1 MPSLVEQLRRG
12 PLRPILQAVSWHR
25 RLVAAGLAALATLV
39 GLSALKP
46 SPPPTSNVVTIAR
59 DLPAGTRLTPS
70 DVRVVALPAGVVPS
84 GSLRATSGATGRV
97 LATPARRGEPL
108 TDVRL
113 LGPGLAAAYGPGR
126 VIVPIRLADAGVL
139 ELVQIGT
146 RVDVLAAET
155 TPDQAYAS
163 ARTLVRSARIV
174 ALPAREPEPSGP
186 LAATPLDSG
195 DGGLVLLAVPP
206 SAAPTLA
213 RAAVTARLSV
223 VIRE

>member
-12 PLRPILQAVSWHR
+12 PLRPILRAVSWHR

-46 SPPPTSNVVTIAR
+46 EPPPTSNVVAVAR
-59 DLPAGTRLTPS
+59 DLPAGTRLTTA
-70 DVRVVALPAGVVPS
+70 DVRLMALPSRAVPD
-84 GSLRATSGATGRV
+84 GSLRSSTAAAGRV
-97 LATPARRGEPL
+97 LAAPARRGEPL

-113 LGPGLAAAYGPGR
+113 LGPRLASAYGPDR
-126 VIVPIRLADAGVL
+126 VIVPVRLADAGVL
-139 ELVQIGT
+139 ELVQVGT

-155 TPDQAYAS
+155 TPDQAYEP

-174 ALPAREPEPSGP
+174 ALPARQPETSGP
-186 LAATPLDSG
+186 LAATTLDSG

-206 SAAPTLA
+206 TAAAHLA
-213 RAAVTARLSV
+213 RAAVTAHLSL

>member
-59 DLPAGTRLTPS
+59 DLPAGTRLAAA
-70 DVRVVALPAGVVPS
+70 DVRLVALPAAAVPS
-84 GSLRATSGATGRV
+84 GSLRATAGATGRI

-113 LGPGLAAAYGPGR
+113 LGPRLTAAYGPNL
-126 VIVPIRLADAGVL
+126 VIAPIRLADAGVL
-139 ELVQIGT
+139 ELVRPGT

-155 TPDQAYAS
+155 TPDQAYAE
-163 ARTLVRSARIV
+163 ARVLVRSARIV
-174 ALPAREPEPSGP
+174 ALPTREQEPSSP
-186 LAATPLDSG
+186 LAAPLGSG

-213 RAAVTARLSV
+213 RAAVTARLSL
-223 VIRE
+223 VIRD